1 MGQCLVNSKN
11 EAIAAARA
19 FAVERYPA
27 ASLVFLGGSWA
38 GGSAHADS
46 DLDVVIVDE
55 TADSVSFEGTTFGGF
70 VVEACVL
77 PSAIAQSFF
86 KGSAEHR
93 SAAVPPQ
100 VVDGLLLVGD
110 ERLASDIRRS
120 AEDALAAG
128 PKPLSEGEIGELRY
142 ELSLLL
148 DLHHAAPE
156 ALRAL
161 AAFSHVALSRAVLDL
176 NRAWRADRKSLRKA
190 VATIDPISLPAT
202 IGRLNHQTKTCML
215 DTHTGFGVE
224 VWANEQAICC
234 KPGRLTR
241 RRPRALIHGTAIRC
255 S

>member
-1 MGQCLVNSKN
+1 M
-11 EAIAAARA
+11 
-19 FAVERYPA
+19 
-27 ASLVFLGGSWA
+27 
-38 GGSAHADS
+38 
-46 DLDVVIVDE
+46 VIVDE

-77 PSAIAQSFF
+77 PSTIAQSFF
-86 KGSAEHR
+86 KGSAEHC
-93 SAAVPPQ
+93 SAPVPPQ
-100 VVDGLLLVGD
+100 VVDGLLVVGD
-110 ERLASDIRRS
+110 ERLASAIRRS

-128 PKPLSEGEIGELRY
+128 PKPLSEEEIGELRY

-148 DLHHAAPE
+148 VDLHHVAPE
-156 ALRAL
+156 ALTAL
-161 AAFSHVALSRAVLDL
+161 AAFAHVALSRAVLDL

-190 VATIDPISLPAT
+190 VATIGPISLPAT

-224 VWANEQAICC
+224 VWANKQAICC

-241 RRPRALIHGTAIRC
+241 RRPRALIHGTAIRY